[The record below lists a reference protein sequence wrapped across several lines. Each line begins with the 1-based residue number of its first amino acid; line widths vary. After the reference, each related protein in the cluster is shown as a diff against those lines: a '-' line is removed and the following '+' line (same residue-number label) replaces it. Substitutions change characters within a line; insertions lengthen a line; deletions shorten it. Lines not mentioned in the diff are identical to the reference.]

1 MWQMPMHGDDG
12 LPFALPEDN
21 GILLGFGT
29 KFTQVTKIG
38 CMKFLRINRP
48 SRLEYLKSYSVFVS

>member
-1 MWQMPMHGDDG
+1 MWQTPMHGDDG

-29 KFTQVTKIG
+29 KFTQVTRIG
-38 CMKFLRINRP
+38 CKTIFEN
-48 SRLEYLKSYSVFVS
+48 